1 MAKVDDCHTFYVTLW
16 LVGNYKTRFF
26 MRSSQ
31 HARQH
36 DATMF
41 WFLHRFDRAV
51 AIKLQSDMTPLIRSM
66 WNLSKSEDRFLSYL
80 TMSPILRLQQ
90 APQGLHCLILLF
102 LRKLRS
108 LNTNVRADGKGL
120 GLYIFLFFL
129 LINTIKIQFIYDI
142 QGTC

>member
-1 MAKVDDCHTFYVTLW
+1 MFWEYGNRIDLFCARNDGFIALFNGSDMAKVDDCHTFYVTLR

-80 TMSPILRLQQ
+80 TMSPILRL
-90 APQGLHCLILLF
+90 
-102 LRKLRS
+102 
-108 LNTNVRADGKGL
+108 
-120 GLYIFLFFL
+120 
-129 LINTIKIQFIYDI
+129 
-142 QGTC
+142 